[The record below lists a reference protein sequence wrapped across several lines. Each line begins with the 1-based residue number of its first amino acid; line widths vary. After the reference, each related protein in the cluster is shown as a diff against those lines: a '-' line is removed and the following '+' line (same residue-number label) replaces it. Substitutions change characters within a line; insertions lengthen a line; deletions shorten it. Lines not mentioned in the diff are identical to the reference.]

1 MITSKG
7 SLWTRGGLT
16 WWGLGVRLWRQ
27 LGEDEVPGRCAE
39 LAYYFL
45 FSIFPL
51 LLFLTALLGYLAS
64 LNEGVRWN
72 LFWLIGHL
80 SPSKQVTD
88 LLNRTLAEIAARGSG
103 GKLSLG
109 LLISIWVA
117 SNGMIA
123 VSRSL
128 NRAFDLAETR
138 PWWLRRLVA
147 LCLIVGFAVLVIGS
161 LGLVIYGGAIADAL
175 SEHLT
180 FGPYLVALWH
190 LARWLLVAAFL
201 VLSFDMIYNF
211 APDLGGAKGRA
222 KRRWGTPGA
231 VTGVV
236 LFVGASIGFRY
247 YLSYYNSYTRA
258 YGSLGAVIVLL
269 VWFYLTA
276 FSIIMGGEVNSE
288 IAREV
293 ERKPVRRKK

>member
-45 FSIFPL
+45 FSVFPL
-51 LLFLTALLGYLAS
+51 LLFLTALLAYLTRLS
-64 LNEGVRWN
+64 EGVRWN

-80 SPSKQVTD
+80 SPSGQVTD
-88 LLNRTLAEIAARGSG
+88 LLNRTLAEIAARRSG

-109 LLISIWVA
+109 FLISIWVA

-147 LCLIVGFAVLVIGS
+147 LGLIIGFAVLLIGA

-222 KRRWGTPGA
+222 RRRWGTPGA
-231 VTGVV
+231 LTGVA

>member
-1 MITSKG
+1 MKAPKG
-7 SLWTRGGLT
+7 SLWTRGGLS
-16 WWGLGVRLWRQ
+16 WWELGVRLWRQ

-51 LLFLTALLGYLAS
+51 LLFLTALLAYLTRLS
-64 LNEGVRWN
+64 EGVRWN

-80 SPSKQVTD
+80 SPSKQVTE
-88 LLNRTLAEIAARGSG
+88 LLNRTLEEIAARGSG

-109 LLISIWVA
+109 LLASIWVA

-128 NRAFDLAETR
+128 NRAFNLEETR

-147 LCLIVGFAVLVIGS
+147 LTLIVGFAGLIICA
-161 LGLVIYGGAIADAL
+161 LGLVFYGGAIATAL
-175 SEHLT
+175 SEHLSL
-180 FGPYLVALWH
+180 GPYLVALWH
-190 LARWLLVAAFL
+190 LARWLLVAACL

-211 APDLGGAKGRA
+211 APDVGRAKGRTG
-222 KRRWGTPGA
+222 RRWGTPGA
-231 VTGVV
+231 FVGVA
-236 LFVGASIGFRY
+236 LFVGASAGFRS
-247 YLSYYNSYTRA
+247 YLSYYDSYTRA

-288 IAREV
+288 IARV
-293 ERKPVRRKK
+293 VDRKTARRKK

>member
-1 MITSKG
+1 MA
-7 SLWTRGGLT
+7 R
-16 WWGLGVRLWRQ
+16 
-27 LGEDEVPGRCAE
+27 
-39 LAYYFL
+39 
-45 FSIFPL
+45 
-51 LLFLTALLGYLAS
+51 

-80 SPSKQVTD
+80 SPSKQVTE
-88 LLNRTLAEIAARGSG
+88 LLNHTLEEIAARGSG

-109 LLISIWVA
+109 LLVSIWVA

-128 NRAFDLAETR
+128 NRAFNLEEGR

-147 LCLIVGFAVLVIGS
+147 MALIGGFGVLIIAA
-161 LGLVIYGGAIADAL
+161 LGLVIYGGVIADAFA
-175 SEHLT
+175 EHLT

-190 LARWLLVAAFL
+190 LARWLLVAGCL
-201 VLSFDMIYNF
+201 VLSFEMIYNF
-211 APDLGGAKGRA
+211 APDLGGGQGKVR
-222 KRRWGTPGA
+222 RRWGTPGA
-231 VTGVV
+231 VVGVA
-236 LFVGASIGFRY
+236 LFVGASVGFRA

-288 IAREV
+288 IARV
-293 ERKPVRRKK
+293 VDRKTARRKK